1 MTTGTKVSGA
11 HRTQGLGNAQLENK
25 TKQPTKHTGHKKKRQ
40 KKSEKQKAQRGRAG
54 GCAPSLEAT
63 PTMMENK
70 ESPNEPPA
78 LRHGKGEKEP
88 NPKTKSKATEV
99 HASREQPTQAL
110 VEYKFFYLDATSLKP
125 SQIETT
131 GR

>member
-1 MTTGTKVSGA
+1 M
-11 HRTQGLGNAQLENK
+11 LNWK
-25 TKQPTKHTGHKKKRQ
+25 TKQNNQQHTQDTKKKRQ

-78 LRHGKGEKEP
+78 PRHGKGEKEP

-110 VEYKFFYLDATSLKP
+110 VEYKFFILM
-125 SQIETT
+125 QH
-131 GR
+131 R